1 MHTTVAYTFK
11 ELPESQNDRLNVLK
25 RIIIY
30 RLRLQSS
37 LKLSLRIFLLTFTVY
52 KSR

>member
-1 MHTTVAYTFK
+1 MHTTVAFTFK
-11 ELPESQNDRLNVLK
+11 KLPEIQNDGLNVLK
-25 RIIIY
+25 RINFY
-30 RLRLQSS
+30 HLRLQSS